1 MSERQLGASKMLFII
16 GSIALLIGS
25 FVLTPFTTSANTG
38 EVPAESVE
46 LTAEEQERA
55 DKLAEEMITM
65 QAISIAIGDEKR
77 TELMTATENGEEVSI
92 EITNEELQNINK
104 DLNEQNVEL
113 LPDTTKSLDVTTEA
127 YVINTGSNEG
137 VQLFGF
143 WGTTWQITKC
153 AGYLAVAIVP
163 ASSAFKAVRAL
174 GGMRETAKLLIGAGN
189 ATDFIKIAGGVGAEI
204 VGIDGVMNNCTF

>member
-1 MSERQLGASKMLFII
+1 MNEMQLGISKMLFII

-38 EVPAESVE
+38 DVPADSVE
-46 LTAEEQERA
+46 LTEEEQERA
-55 DKLAEEMITM
+55 DKLAEEMIIM

-77 TELMTATENGEEVSI
+77 AELMTATENVDEVSI

-104 DLNEQNVEL
+104 DLNEENVDL
-113 LPDTTKSLDVTTEA
+113 LPDTTKSLDVTTES
-127 YVINTGSNEG
+127 YIINTGSDDG

-143 WGTTWQITKC
+143 WGTTWQVTKC

-163 ASSAFKAVRAL
+163 ASKAYKAVKAL

-189 ATDFIKIAGGVGAEI
+189 ATDFLKISGGVGAEI
-204 VGIDGVMNNCTF
+204 VGVDGVMNNCTF

>member
-1 MSERQLGASKMLFII
+1 MGKKRLELSRMVFII
-16 GSIALLIGS
+16 SSITLLIGS
-25 FVLTPFTTSANTG
+25 FVLTPFTTSANAGGTTVD
-38 EVPAESVE
+38 EVE
-46 LTAEEQERA
+46 LTEEEEERA

-77 TELMTATENGEEVSI
+77 AELMTATENGKEVSI
-92 EITNEELQNINK
+92 EITNEELQNINE
-104 DLNEQNVEL
+104 DLSEQNVDL

-127 YVINTGSNEG
+127 YVINTGSNDG
-137 VQLFGF
+137 IQLFGF

-153 AGYLAVAIVP
+153 AGYLAVAIIP